1 MSQVTRWDLQLQ
13 QLEKA
18 IVEMMS
24 VASNAPDPMAS
35 RSIVQERDQ
44 VDQALASIAIENDKV
59 FQYSRKVPKTN
70 RANAAL
76 VYWAK
81 QLGVKIK
88 AIASEYVALQN
99 RKMWLRLLQ
108 ARFSG
113 TARGDSLDLE
123 AKHLVD
129 LAIRKKQFDELEQNL
144 RKDLEAV
151 ARERE
156 NLKAEYDARGAA
168 DENWSASGSF
178 QSRLGVNF
186 SHARDNPSVRALS
199 DCLRVASLP
208 NVSPDDETQLRI
220 LDQDLRRKSG
230 RLAEQ
235 CRDLATAMAKGQVS
249 DHKIGKN
256 QLDTAIDQVAALRD
270 TVVRKFA
277 SIRTRPVRPARP
289 KLMQNT
295 QKTART
301 EPHP

>member
-1 MSQVTRWDLQLQ
+1 MSQVSRWDMQLQ

-18 IVEMMS
+18 ITDMMT
-24 VASNAPDPMAS
+24 VAANAPDPMAS
-35 RSIVQERDQ
+35 RTIVQERDD
-44 VDQALASIAIENDKV
+44 VDQSLARIAIEADKIY
-59 FQYSRKVPKTN
+59 QYSRKVSKTY

-81 QLGVKIK
+81 QLGVKAK
-88 AIASEYVALQN
+88 SVASEYVGLQN

-129 LAIRKKQFDELEQNL
+129 LAIRKRQFEELEANI
-144 RKDLEAV
+144 RGDLDAV

-156 NLKAEYDARGAA
+156 ALKLEYDARGAA
-168 DENWSASGSF
+168 DENWSASGSL

-186 SHARDNPSVRALS
+186 AHARENPSLRALS
-199 DCLRVASLP
+199 DCLRVFSVP
-208 NVSPDDETQLRI
+208 NICPDDERFLRS

-235 CRDLATAMAKGQVS
+235 CKDLATAMAHGTLCDDKLG
-249 DHKIGKN
+249 
-256 QLDTAIDQVAALRD
+256 TAHFSHTIDQVATLRD
-270 TVVRKFA
+270 TVVRKF
-277 SIRTRPVRPARP
+277 SSLRGRPTRPSRP
-289 KLMQNT
+289 KVVQNT
-295 QKTART
+295 EKTDKTA
-301 EPHP
+301 PHP